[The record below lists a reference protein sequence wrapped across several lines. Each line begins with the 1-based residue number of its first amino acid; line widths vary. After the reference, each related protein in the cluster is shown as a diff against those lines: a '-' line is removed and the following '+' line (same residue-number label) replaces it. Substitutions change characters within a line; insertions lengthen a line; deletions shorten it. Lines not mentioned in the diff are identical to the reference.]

1 MYRYKSIDIS
11 IFIDM
16 NQSSGYLVYFWV
28 SRGRSV
34 RLITQLPLS
43 AVAES
48 KWRYEYVFTPHLR
61 KYIFVKWSYFAQSNI
76 HLAGVA

>member
-28 SRGRSV
+28 SRY
-34 RLITQLPLS
+34 QLMLTEFTVMLS
-43 AVAES
+43 NLTS
-48 KWRYEYVFTPHLR
+48 FDT
-61 KYIFVKWSYFAQSNI
+61 I
-76 HLAGVA
+76 